1 MKGMKKARLW
11 LGLSCVVLLVS
22 LAAFAAEAPVKALV
36 SNPAQFDGQTVTL
49 QGTAIMVKATTSS
62 RGNAYTTFQVNDAT
76 GAAVRVFTWGHPGLK
91 DGQPVEVV
99 GVFQRVK
106 RVGRYTFYNEV
117 EARSVR
123 PLSR

>member
-1 MKGMKKARLW
+1 MRALGKARCW
-11 LGLSCVVLLVS
+11 ACLLCLAQLFS
-22 LAAFAAEAPVKALV
+22 LVAFAAEVPVKALI